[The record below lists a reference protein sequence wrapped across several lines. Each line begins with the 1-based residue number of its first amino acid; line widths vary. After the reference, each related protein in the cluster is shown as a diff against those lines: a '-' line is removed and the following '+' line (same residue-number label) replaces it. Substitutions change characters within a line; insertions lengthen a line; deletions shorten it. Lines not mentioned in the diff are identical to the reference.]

1 MKRNSIAGNVISF
14 MLCLVLLTGLIQGT
28 GMQVKADGSVTGED
42 NGKVYVGD
50 VDGDGDITPK
60 DVTAMRRYLAGGW
73 DVEIDSEDGDVD
85 QDGSITPKDVTML
98 RRYLAGGW
106 GITLPEKNQN
116 TLVLDA
122 LAKVG
127 DIVFP
132 CNKEWDYEEEYNTE
146 ISKSVGF
153 YDSNRVVID
162 YLVKNVTQDEC
173 DEWLSSKEAFSKI
186 AQKFIGDS
194 SVPFEYD
201 FFEEEGTWYGIVVMD
216 LSGNTESSLVICYK
230 LLDNILVESMI
241 VDFEN
246 ETDEKTLISIAKQTC
261 ILARKISETD
271 SPCGYINTPNDH
283 VWTETERQEPTI
295 TENGYV
301 KYFCPNC
308 GEIKTIILPATENN
322 AGMYYDDQGL
332 EQFVPWEKMI
342 EDGIVTVEDNTITST
357 SAIRLKG
364 KLIIK
369 NGITGI
375 TEDISYENKLT
386 SIYIPESLTSISSST
401 GSAFKYCYELTEIVV
416 DSDNQVYD
424 SRENCNAIIETAT
437 NTIVAACNTTT
448 FPSSVETIGNY
459 AFAPYTLE
467 SIEIPGTIMKIKSNM
482 FGFTSTLKSIK
493 LSEGLEYIDDSAF
506 ADIENLEEIV
516 IPSTVTH
523 IGSGAFGYDKNLKK
537 IVVSSDNDTY
547 YSGED
552 SDYIIEKGKRKLI
565 FSLNAFIPDGTR
577 VVGMNSISPL
587 SLNADN
593 TIDYLEIPASV
604 EEIEP
609 FGIVNF
615 DIKHIHFMGNPPKIG
630 NYNFITYDSD
640 WNFVPIPGLI
650 DVVVPYEY
658 IDVYKELLPQ
668 FADKIIPDCEHE
680 WVEAE
685 RVEPTEKNGY
695 IKYICSKCEAVKT
708 EVLVAANPEAGMYYQ
723 ERYVER
729 FMPWDELIAKGY
741 ITVVDNV
748 ITAADAYRISGNL
761 RIQNGI
767 TGIEADFGIR
777 YPLNTSRLKSVY
789 IPESITSIKIDDQ
802 WRTPFAY
809 CDNLEEIIVDPANLI
824 YDSRNNCNAII
835 EKRSNTM
842 VVGCKNS
849 TIPDTVFEIGPGA
862 FKGSGIEYVEIPGT
876 VKNIRLGAFSGCSS
890 LKKVKIS
897 EGVGL
902 IDAVSFSGDDQL
914 EEIEIPSSV
923 YNIGV
928 SNFSNNPKLKAIK
941 VAEGNNYYKSI
952 DDKVLMEISY
962 GMLIISLDHTIP
974 DGTRF
979 FAPES
984 MTSGIEIT
992 PSTVLD
998 ELVFPATVEEIGVHG
1013 VNRID
1018 IKHLVFLGAPPTIT
1032 GENFMAYDN
1041 TWVLAPLPSLVDIKV
1056 PDEYLEAYKELLPQF
1071 ADKIIPDD
1079 GE

>member
-1 MKRNSIAGNVISF
+1 MKRKSIVGTIISF
-14 MLCLVLLTGLIQGT
+14 MLCLALLTGLIQGA
-28 GMQVKADGSVTGED
+28 GMQVKADGPVTGEND
-42 NGKVYVGD
+42 AKVYVGD

-132 CNKEWDYEEEYNTE
+132 CNKEWDYEEEHNTE

-162 YLVKNVTQDEC
+162 YLVENVTQDEC

-186 AQKFIGDS
+186 VQKFIGDS

-216 LSGNTESSLVICYK
+216 LSENTESSLVICYK
-230 LLDNILVESMI
+230 LLDNILVESMTM
-241 VDFEN
+241 DFTYEA
-246 ETDEKTLISIAKQTC
+246 DEKTLISIAKQTC

-271 SPCGYINTPNDH
+271 TPCGYINTPNDH
-283 VWTETERQEPTI
+283 EWTETERQEPTI

-332 EQFVPWEKMI
+332 EKFVPWEKMI
-342 EDGIVTVEDNTITST
+342 EDGIVTVEDNTITSFDD
-357 SAIRLKG
+357 RKLKG
-364 KLIIK
+364 KLIIQ

-375 TEDISYENKLT
+375 TENISYENKLT
-386 SIYIPESLTSISSST
+386 SIYIPESLTSLSVNGST
-401 GSAFKYCYELTEIVV
+401 GFVFQYCYELSEIVV
-416 DSDNQVYD
+416 DSDNPVYD
-424 SRENCNAIIETAT
+424 
-437 NTIVAACNTTT
+437 
-448 FPSSVETIGNY
+448 
-459 AFAPYTLE
+459 
-467 SIEIPGTIMKIKSNM
+467 
-482 FGFTSTLKSIK
+482 
-493 LSEGLEYIDDSAF
+493 
-506 ADIENLEEIV
+506 
-516 IPSTVTH
+516 
-523 IGSGAFGYDKNLKK
+523 
-537 IVVSSDNDTY
+537 
-547 YSGED
+547 SGED
-552 SDYIIEKGKRKLI
+552 SDYIIEKDTRKLI
-565 FSLNAFIPDGTR
+565 FSLNAFIPNETRIVGTIA
-577 VVGMNSISPL
+577 MFSISL
-587 SLNADN
+587 KTDN
-593 TIDYLEIPASV
+593 IIEYLEIPASV

-615 DIKHIHFMGNPPKIG
+615 DIKHIRFMGNPPKIS

-640 WNFVPIPGLI
+640 WNFVTVPGLI
-650 DVVVPYEY
+650 DIVVPYEY

-695 IKYICSKCEAVKT
+695 IKYICSKCGAIKT
-708 EVLVAANPEAGMYYQ
+708 EILFAESPEAGMYYQ
-723 ERYVER
+723 EGSVER
-729 FMPWDELIAKGY
+729 FMPWDELIDKGY

-748 ITAADAYRISGNL
+748 ITAADAYRINGTL
-761 RIQNGI
+761 CIQNGI
-767 TGIEADFGIR
+767 TRIEADFGIR

-789 IPESITSIKIDDQ
+789 IPESITSFKIDDQ

-876 VKNIRLGAFSGCSS
+876 VKNIRLGAFSECKS

-897 EGVGL
+897 EGVVL
-902 IDAVSFSGDDQL
+902 LEAVSFSGDDQL

-923 YNIGV
+923 YYIGV

-941 VAEGNNYYKSI
+941 VAEGNDYYKSI
-952 DDKVLMEISY
+952 DDKVLMEISS
-962 GMLIISLDHTIP
+962 GKLIISLDHTIP
-974 DGTRF
+974 DGTKS

-984 MTSGIEIT
+984 MNSGIEIT

-998 ELVFPATVEEIGVHG
+998 ELIFPATVEEIGIHG

-1041 TWVLAPLPSLVDIKV
+1041 TWVLTPLPSLVDIKV

-1079 GE
+1079 VE